1 MNDAQNATINQVNHT
16 LTCRGNWTLN
26 HLNDVI
32 TETGWRTGAM
42 EITIAGDA
50 ITAMDSAGAW
60 VLWKLLQTFKQQ
72 GKKFKL
78 SGFKQEHESLMALID
93 SESEKLSQVI
103 PPQIQL
109 KTLAQIGYAT
119 VHKGYQVRD
128 FITFL
133 GEIAVH
139 MWKNIRRPRLF
150 QWRSFL
156 NIIDET
162 GFSALPIVGLLSFSI
177 GVVLAY
183 QGAQQLRN
191 YGADTYIVSLLGIAI
206 LQEFGPLITAIIV
219 AGRTSSAFTAQI
231 GTMQINE
238 EIDALRTMGLSPVNR
253 LVLPKVIGL
262 IVAMPLLVLWAD
274 IFGLLGGMI
283 TTKQTLNIG
292 IYNFILQFPQVIE
305 LNTFINGMIK
315 TPVFAVIIAAVGCF
329 QGFRVGGTA
338 DSIGKQTTKSVVQAI
353 FLIIIADSI
362 FSIILPWQNI

>member
-1 MNDAQNATINQVNHT
+1 MQDASISQVNHT
-16 LTCRGNWTLN
+16 LTCYGDWTLTR
-26 HLNDVI
+26 LNKVLVALPFCEI
-32 TETGWRTGAM
+32 PQ
-42 EITIAGDA
+42 EITLRGDA

-60 VLWKLLQTFKQQ
+60 VLWKLLQ

-78 SGFKQEHESLMALID
+78 SGFKPEHESLLVLMD
-93 SESEKLSQVI
+93 SESEKLSQVV
-103 PPQIQL
+103 PPLVPL
-109 KTLAQIGYAT
+109 KTLAQIGLAA
-119 VHKGYQVRD
+119 VDKGYQVRD
-128 FITFL
+128 FIAFL
-133 GEIAVH
+133 GEITSTV
-139 MWKNIRRPRLF
+139 WRNIRNPRLF

-162 GFSALPIVGLLSFSI
+162 GYSALPIVGLLCFLI

-183 QGAQQLRN
+183 QGANQLRN
-191 YGADTYIVSLLGIAI
+191 YGADVYIVSILGIAI

-238 EIDALRTMGLSPVNR
+238 EVDALRIMGLSPVNR
-253 LVLPKVIGL
+253 LVLPKVLGL
-262 IVAMPLLVLWAD
+262 MVAMPLLVVWAD

-283 TTKQTLNIG
+283 TTKQKLNVG
-292 IYNFILQFPQVIE
+292 IYNFILQFPHVIK
-305 LNTFINGMIK
+305 LSTFINGMIK
-315 TPVFAVIIAAVGCF
+315 TPVFAAIIASVGCF
-329 QGFRVGGTA
+329 QGFRVTGTA